1 MRLAFLTALILTLA
15 TPMAKPLA
23 ARDAKDIQQAG
34 VLTVCAN
41 RDALPVSSDGENP
54 GYQLE
59 ITQEMAKRLGV
70 RLRIE
75 WIWAGYQARYTECDM
90 ILGVARDPKPG
101 GFARYLQSL
110 TDVEILLAFA
120 PGTRLDTP
128 QDLAGM
134 LVAVPSTTLAH
145 FRLLDLGAD
154 PRVAYRSDSAILSA
168 IAAGKVQAGVVSSLA
183 LGWFRSQHP
192 DMRFDTR
199 STDILDIEARY
210 PLTIALRHMDS
221 LAESDFQELL
231 TQMRNDGSLQQI
243 LTRYGQTLSASFD
256 DPYAKVP
263 DSLSEPQG
271 VTVRRDIIEELQD
284 RVRRQSR

>member
-1 MRLAFLTALILTLA
+1 MRLIFLAALIGSLA
-15 TPMAKPLA
+15 APVA
-23 ARDAKDIQQAG
+23 ARDARDIQQAG

-41 RDALPVSSDGENP
+41 RDALPVSSDGARP

-70 RLRIE
+70 RLRVE

-120 PGTRLDTP
+120 PGTRLDTL

-154 PRVAYRSDSAILSA
+154 PRVAFRSDQAILSA
-168 IAAGKVQAGVVSSLA
+168 ITTGKVQAGVVSSLA
-183 LGWFRSQHP
+183 LGWYRSQHP
-192 DMRFDTR
+192 DQRFDTR
-199 STDILDIEARY
+199 STDMLGVEARY

-231 TQMRNDGSLQQI
+231 TQMHDDGSLQRI
-243 LTRYGQTLSASFD
+243 LARYGQTLSTGFD

-271 VTVRRDIIEELQD
+271 VTVRRDIIKELQD
-284 RVRRQSR
+284 RVRQQSR